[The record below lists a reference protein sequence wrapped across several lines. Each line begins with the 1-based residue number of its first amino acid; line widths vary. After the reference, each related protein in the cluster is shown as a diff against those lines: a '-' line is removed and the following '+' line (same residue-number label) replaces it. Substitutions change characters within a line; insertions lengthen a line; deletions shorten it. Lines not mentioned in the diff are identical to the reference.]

1 MSYDVEKLI
10 DIFTIFSKN
19 KQELDK
25 LRIAK
30 LLYFIDKSH
39 LRKYGRVVLGDR
51 YYRMDHGPAP
61 SLTLDLL
68 NELFDPEFEFYVANK
83 KIKKNILY
91 DYLKVKG
98 PYQLKLKKISKFD
111 SLSVSEIEVINEVIK
126 ELGSLKTGD
135 LIELSHK
142 DATWKKTRENKE
154 IDYCLFLEGL
164 PDDEK
169 KIIKGIMEIDSENQK
184 YADKLEN
191 GCCS

>member
-1 MSYDVEKLI
+1 MSYDIEKLI

-39 LRKYGRVVLGDR
+39 LRKYGKVVLGDK

-68 NELFDPEFEFYVANK
+68 NELFDPEFDFYVTDK
-83 KIKKNILY
+83 KIKKNILS
-91 DYLKVKG
+91 DYLEVIG
-98 PYQLKLKKISKFD
+98 PYQLKLKKPSDFEALSISE
-111 SLSVSEIEVINEVIK
+111 VEVISGVLKN
-126 ELGSLKTGD
+126 LGSLNTGE

-142 DATWKKTRENKE
+142 DVTWGKTKENKE

-164 PDDEK
+164 PDDK
-169 KIIKGIMEIDSENQK
+169 KKLIKGLLKIDAENQNFV
-184 YADKLEN
+184 DKLEN
-191 GCCS
+191 GCYT